1 LYSFLLRRLAVND
14 HNTTI
19 AVQRYLDELAEGSS
33 SEPVIRALLDRAA
46 GRLWQLCAALLH
58 RSYPRLTRPP
68 LNVQVDE
75 MLSAVVERLM
85 KALRQARPGNVRQF
99 FALASQHMRWEL
111 NDMARRL
118 DERPGAVGLPEEL
131 ADTPVSSQTGLT
143 PDARRIFE
151 AIDHLPDDEREVF
164 DLIRIQGMSQAEAAR
179 VLDVS
184 PMTVMR
190 RLNRGLQSLAIELAD
205 LSPQFDGAD
214 EGE

>member
-1 LYSFLLRRLAVND
+1 LLRRSLTISD
-14 HNTTI
+14 DNTTI

-58 RSYPRLTRPP
+58 RSYPRLARPP
-68 LNVQVDE
+68 LNLQVDE

-85 KALRQARPGNVRQF
+85 KAMREARPTNVRQF
-99 FALASQHMRWEL
+99 FALAGQHMRWEL

-118 DERPGAVGLPEEL
+118 DERPGAVELPEEL
-131 ADTPVSSQTGLT
+131 ADAAVSSQTGLT

-151 AIDHLPDDEREVF
+151 AIDRLPDDEREVF
-164 DLIRIQGMSQAEAAR
+164 DLVRIQGMSQAEAAR
-179 VLDVS
+179 VLEVS

-190 RLNRGLQSLAIELAD
+190 RLNRGLQSLSAALAD
-205 LSPQFDGAD
+205 LCPQFDEPDLPA
-214 EGE
+214 